1 MKITTTLSSLMLLAG
16 LPLFAQ
22 NENRI
27 QRDFRIE
34 GESLKACGKFNF
46 GSLTDCGQT
55 LVMGQPMH
63 ITVGG
68 LAPQDGQAFGL
79 AFVEH
84 KNFSNEWRTT
94 YDIDAQGTLN
104 GSWRAGGYMKAFR
117 LAGGNNYT
125 VAPLFNFYSQSI
137 SLTRVDYYG
146 LGPNTTPVTH
156 TTYGFSENIT
166 GANAAIP
173 LTGSWSAA
181 RLAIVG
187 EFGGR
192 FPSVRAGDDSSV
204 PSIEN
209 LFNESTA
216 PGLTHQPSFFQASE
230 GVHFGPGF
238 FKDRLRLD
246 YLFQFQQYIAPG
258 NSRYSFRRWNGDF
271 SHEIPL
277 YAFLPKK
284 LAQKYYQNRAG
295 ALIYNGPDNCT
306 GNNASR
312 NISMTR
318 AATSKLDPARPC
330 PIVST
335 TEKLE
340 GSITLRAFLS
350 ESVAGSGS
358 VVPFY
363 LSPTIGGSDINSN
376 AMLASYPDYRFRGPD
391 LLLFRGTFEHS
402 IGKLPIGGFFSADEG
417 KIGLR
422 RDDVSLDHLRHSFG
436 VGLTVR
442 AGGLPVVYFLFSW
455 GGKEGNHTTATI
467 SPALLGGSSRPS
479 LF

>member
-1 MKITTTLSSLMLLAG
+1 MKLSGVLSSLFFLAA

-22 NENRI
+22 NETRI
-27 QRDFRIE
+27 QRDFRVE

-63 ITVGG
+63 ITAGS
-68 LAPQDGQAFGL
+68 LAPQNGTGFGL

-84 KNFSNEWRTT
+84 KNFANEWRTT
-94 YDIDAQGTLN
+94 YDLDGQASLN
-104 GSWRAGGYMKAFR
+104 GSWRAGGYMKAYR
-117 LAGGNNYT
+117 LPGGTHYS

-146 LGPNTTPVTH
+146 LGPNTTPLAH

-166 GANAAIP
+166 GASAAIP
-173 LTGSWSAA
+173 FTGSWNAT
-181 RLAIVG
+181 RLAVVA
-187 EFGGR
+187 ELNGR
-192 FPSVRAGDDSSV
+192 FPSVRPGSDSSI
-204 PSIEN
+204 PSIGRF
-209 LFNESTA
+209 FNEATA
-216 PGLTHQPSFFQASE
+216 PGLTHQPAYFQASE
-230 GVHFGPGF
+230 GLRFGPGL

-246 YLFQFQQYIAPG
+246 YLLQLQEYVAPG
-258 NSRYSFRRWNGDF
+258 NSLYSFRRWNGDF
-271 SHEIPL
+271 NHEIPL
-277 YAFLPKK
+277 YAFFPKK

-295 ALIYNGPDNCT
+295 ALVYNGPDDCT
-306 GNNASR
+306 GTNANR
-312 NISMTR
+312 NISVAR
-318 AATSKLDPARPC
+318 GAAAKADPARPC

-350 ESVAGSGS
+350 ESFAGRGS

-363 LSPTIGGSDINSN
+363 LSPTIGGSDINGT

-391 LLLFRGTFEHS
+391 LLLFRASLEHS
-402 IGKLPIGGFFSADEG
+402 LGKLPVGAIFSVDEG

-422 RDDVSLDHLRHSFG
+422 RDDVSLDHLRHTFN

-442 AGGLPVVYFLFSW
+442 AGGLPVIYFLFAW
-455 GGKEGNHTTATI
+455 GGNEGTHTTATI
-467 SPALLGGSSRPS
+467 SPTLLGGSARPS